1 MTDEQ
6 KNLSFSLKEEML
18 SNIRNVL
25 TYEELLQ
32 NVDSMETHSDVSDDF
47 IYNEEMYRDECLAVE
62 LNYDTNYTKKQLE
75 RIADYY
81 EISKRK
87 KNKQQLIDSIVVF
100 ESIDNNLAKVLLRK
114 KLWLYVKEIK
124 ADKYLSKFLILD

>member
-18 SNIRNVL
+18 SNIKNVL

>member
-1 MTDEQ
+1 MVDEQ
-6 KNLSFSLKEEML
+6 KNLSFSLREEIV
-18 SNIRNVL
+18 STIKNEL
-25 TYEELLQ
+25 TYEELLKD
-32 NVDSMETHSDVSDDF
+32 VDSMDVYSDASDDF
-47 IYNEEMYRDECLAVE
+47 IYNEDMYGDECFAVE

-75 RIADYY
+75 RIVGYY

-87 KNKQQLIDSIVVF
+87 KNKQQLIDSIVIF
-100 ESIDNNLAKVLLRK
+100 ESDDNNLAKVLLRK

>member
-18 SNIRNVL
+18 SNIKNEL
-25 TYEELLQ
+25 TYEELLE

-47 IYNEEMYRDECLAVE
+47 IYNEDMYGDECLAVE

>member
-18 SNIRNVL
+18 SNIKNVL

-81 EISKRK
+81 EIS
-87 KNKQQLIDSIVVF
+87 
-100 ESIDNNLAKVLLRK
+100 IDNNLAKVLLRK

>member
-18 SNIRNVL
+18 SNIKNVL

-75 RIADYY
+75 RIVDYY